1 VETTSPTNPTDAS
14 ATQGPDG
21 SQPAEASSAEQPGF
35 RSRGRARRRARFL
48 RRARELA
55 YRDLGGLVYNLHR
68 FGQRNDPLVL
78 AKLNTLS
85 LIDGE
90 LRTIEA
96 ALDERRALT
105 VLREAGITACPRCAA
120 IHGSEDR
127 FCPNCGLPMSKHPD
141 LPIAQPAGVPPQG
154 QPAAPAQQPSPAH
167 PEPAAQPPA
176 AAQAGAPAMSAPES
190 AAPASPRREPATAA
204 SEPARAPA
212 PSGPPPAPAAP
223 APEAPASPQRERA
236 ASPAAGRAP
245 SPPSRTAAADDGP
258 AVGAHSSGPDEVT
271 EIIRPP
277 APGS

>member
-1 VETTSPTNPTDAS
+1 VDETPATNPTDAS
-14 ATQGPDG
+14 AERGPDDG
-21 SQPAEASSAEQPGF
+21 QPAQSQPVEQPGF

-85 LIDGE
+85 TIDGE

-96 ALDERRALT
+96 ALADRRPIT

-127 FCPNCGLPMSKHPD
+127 FCPNCGLPMSRHAD
-141 LPIAQPAGVPPQG
+141 LPV
-154 QPAAPAQQPSPAH
+154 
-167 PEPAAQPPA
+167 
-176 AAQAGAPAMSAPES
+176 AGAPAAG
-190 AAPASPRREPATAA
+190 APAGDGAGSQTGQHAAQPA
-204 SEPARAPA
+204 
-212 PSGPPPAPAAP
+212 AAP
-223 APEAPASPQRERA
+223 APASATSTGATPGAGAVPAGAGAPAPTA
-236 ASPAAGRAP
+236 ATASPSTAAEPARSSQAATAKPGVPAGVAGRSPAP
-245 SPPSRTAAADDGP
+245 PARPDAQDEAGADGGRRP
-258 AVGAHSSGPDEVT
+258 GTDEPT

-277 APGS
+277 ASGS